1 MDFLEGFLMGPV
13 WSDTEYETRRHIG
26 FFWLIGWL
34 FLAVFAYFLVYPDKA
49 PAWLA
54 MPTVLPYIFF
64 FFLSL
69 VTPLICRFYYR
80 LNIAL
85 KIPILAL
92 LAIKFAFGF
101 LAFLHFWQS
110 RITVDLS
117 TLPQTSLEY
126 INTVIARSTDYFSSL
141 GDGTSM
147 LVGIITGGL
156 LIVLTFAGGLL
167 AATVLPALYLVLM
180 KLIQRGIDLL
190 ARATLFREID

>member
-34 FLAVFAYFLVYPDKA
+34 FLAVFAYFLLYPDKMPGLVKM
-49 PAWLA
+49 PAY
-54 MPTVLPYIFF
+54 LPYVLFF
-64 FFLSL
+64 ILALLS
-69 VTPLICRFYYR
+69 PLACRYYYR
-80 LNIAL
+80 LNIIL
-85 KIPILAL
+85 KVVILAL
-92 LAIKFAFGF
+92 LAGKYAFGF
-101 LAFLHFWQS
+101 LAFLQFWQS

-126 INTVIARSTDYFSSL
+126 INSVIAKSTEYFSGL

-147 LVGIITGGL
+147 LVGIIAGGL

-167 AATVLPALYLVLM
+167 AATLLPALYLLLM
-180 KLIQRGIDLL
+180 KLIQRGIDMLS
-190 ARATLFREID
+190 RAMLFREID

>member
-34 FLAVFAYFLVYPDKA
+34 FLTVFAYFLIYPEKA

-54 MPTVLPYIFF
+54 MPTYLPYIFF
-64 FFLSL
+64 FFLAFL
-69 VTPLICRFYYR
+69 TPMICRYYYR

-85 KIPILAL
+85 KIPILLL
-92 LAIKFAFGF
+92 LALKFVFGF

-117 TLPQTSLEY
+117 TLPQNALEY
-126 INTVIARSTDYFSSL
+126 INTVIARSTDYFSGL

-147 LVGIITGGL
+147 LVGIIAGGL

-167 AATVLPALYLVLM
+167 ASTVLPALYLVLM
-180 KLIQRGIDLL
+180 KIIQRGIDLL